1 MPVLREY
8 QEGPVRLAVEYFRM
22 ENPAPSLMVL
32 PTGWGKS
39 WLTAYVAR
47 SIPDGDR
54 LLVVQPTKELLEQNY
69 EKYMT
74 LCGEL
79 AKAGIFS
86 ASFGKKQM
94 SKITYATIGS
104 IKNLGEAFRREGFT
118 KMLIDEAHLYP
129 RKEESMLGGFL
140 ADSGITHVL
149 GITATP
155 LKMETVK
162 SQRMVQKKKPDGTP
176 MVDSRGKPVMTKL
189 YDGYSKLVMLTNP
202 SNDGGFFRDIMCV
215 GQIRQMTS
223 LGFWTPLI
231 YEPWPY
237 DPKELKLNSSGSEFS
252 SESELSSYELNRTR
266 EKILSVLDFHH
277 ERRHVLVFVPTV
289 EEAQALSE
297 MVPDSAYVCGETPK
311 KERAEIIRR
320 FRAGE
325 IRVIFNVSVLSVGFD
340 YPLIDCIV
348 LSSPTASIS
357 RYYQIAGRAVRIHPE
372 KKDALVVDLGG
383 NVARFGR
390 IEDLWFE
397 WDRIWRLYGTGGQL
411 LSGIPIENI
420 GDFHRDDV
428 YRMINFT
435 NTVKTYPFGRYKGVD
450 MEEVPLGFLRWILH
464 QRVQNGDTGDLEFL
478 DRVRHMLENDI
489 RDTRGEAP
497 LVMMPTG
504 IHQGKKFVDIPKNYL
519 WWLKKNTRWTP
530 YNDSLRRGIDLALQQ
545 ETIFG

>member
-1 MPVLREY
+1 M
-8 QEGPVRLAVEYFRM
+8 
-22 ENPAPSLMVL
+22 
-32 PTGWGKS
+32 
-39 WLTAYVAR
+39 
-47 SIPDGDR
+47 
-54 LLVVQPTKELLEQNY
+54 
-69 EKYMT
+69 
-74 LCGEL
+74 
-79 AKAGIFS
+79 
-86 ASFGKKQM
+86 
-94 SKITYATIGS
+94 
-104 IKNLGEAFRREGFT
+104 
-118 KMLIDEAHLYP
+118 
-129 RKEESMLGGFL
+129 
-140 ADSGITHVL
+140 
-149 GITATP
+149 
-155 LKMETVK
+155 
-162 SQRMVQKKKPDGTP
+162 
-176 MVDSRGKPVMTKL
+176 
-189 YDGYSKLVMLTNP
+189 
-202 SNDGGFFRDIMCV
+202 
-215 GQIRQMTS
+215 
-223 LGFWTPLI
+223 
-231 YEPWPY
+231 
-237 DPKELKLNSSGSEFS
+237 
-252 SESELSSYELNRTR
+252 
-266 EKILSVLDFHH
+266 
-277 ERRHVLVFVPTV
+277 LVFVPTV

-357 RYYQIAGRAVRIHPE
+357 RYYQIAGRAVRIHPD

-478 DRVRHMLENDI
+478 DRVRQMLENDI

-504 IHQGKKFVDIPKNYL
+504 IHQGKKFIDIPKNYL